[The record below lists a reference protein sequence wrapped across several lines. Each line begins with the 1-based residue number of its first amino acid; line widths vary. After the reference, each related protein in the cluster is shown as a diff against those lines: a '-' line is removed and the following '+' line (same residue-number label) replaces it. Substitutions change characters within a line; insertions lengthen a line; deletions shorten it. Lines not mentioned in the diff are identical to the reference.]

1 MIKDAANTTETEE
14 KEFTF
19 PFSTCEKPNKK
30 GIAQPYSFLLNIFSI
45 LIILYFLCFTRK
57 LYNFLLLF
65 SLFAFEAFHTYS
77 HFIHL
82 PNSLQVNII
91 HPISYFLNIFY
102 FLVLYKHTHVFPKP
116 WFLLFLTALFILDL
130 YFFLFLPFIYSFT
143 SFFAIFFAILFYY
156 YRYLSKIDKSYI
168 TQIGIVGLA
177 ILVLFYNEKINCA
190 QMLSLSPEFPFHVML
205 EIFGLAA
212 FFLVSRFFYDL

>member
-1 MIKDAANTTETEE
+1 MIKDQE

-19 PFSTCEKPNKK
+19 PFSTCEKPRDE
-30 GIAQPYSFLLNIFSI
+30 GVAQPYSFFINVLSV

-65 SLFAFEAFHTYS
+65 SLFAFEAVHTYS

-102 FLVLYKHTHVFPKP
+102 FLVLYKHTHIFPKP
-116 WFLLFLTALFILDL
+116 WFLLFLLILFILDL
-130 YFFLFLPFIYSFT
+130 CFFLFLPFIYSFT
-143 SFFAIFFAILFYY
+143 SFFAIFFSILFYY
-156 YRYLSKIDKSYI
+156 YRYLSKMDKSYI
-168 TQIGIVGLA
+168 TQIGIIGAVIML
-177 ILVLFYNEKINCA
+177 LFYNEKFNCER
-190 QMLSLSPEFPFHVML
+190 MLSLNQEFPFHIFIEL
-205 EIFGLAA
+205 FGLAA

>member
-1 MIKDAANTTETEE
+1 MTKDQE
-14 KEFTF
+14 KDEFTF
-19 PFSTCEKPNKK
+19 PFSTCEKPNKT
-30 GIAQPYSFLLNIFSI
+30 GVAQPYSFFINIFSI
-45 LIILYFLCFTRK
+45 SVIFYFLCLTRK

-65 SLFAFEAFHTYS
+65 SLFAFEGFHTYS

-91 HPISYFLNIFY
+91 HPTSYFLNIFY

-116 WFLLFLTALFILDL
+116 WFMLLLTALFILDL

-143 SFFAIFFAILFYY
+143 SFFAIFFSILFYY
-156 YRYLSKIDKSYI
+156 YGYLSKMDKSYI
-168 TQIGIVGLA
+168 TQIGVVGFA
-177 ILVLFYNEKINCA
+177 IMGLFYNEKYNCT
-190 QMLSLSPEFPFHVML
+190 QMLSFNEEFPFHVIL

-212 FFLVSRFFYDL
+212 FYLVSRFFYDL

>member
-1 MIKDAANTTETEE
+1 M
-14 KEFTF
+14 
-19 PFSTCEKPNKK
+19 
-30 GIAQPYSFLLNIFSI
+30 L
-45 LIILYFLCFTRK
+45 
-57 LYNFLLLF
+57 
-65 SLFAFEAFHTYS
+65 SLFAFEGFHTYS
-77 HFIHL
+77 HFVHL

-91 HPISYFLNIFY
+91 HPISYFMNIFY
-102 FLVLYKHTHVFPKP
+102 FLVLYKHTHVFPKL

-143 SFFAIFFAILFYY
+143 SFFAIFFAILIYY

-177 ILVLFYNEKINCA
+177 ILVLFYNEKFNCA
-190 QMLSLSPEFPFHVML
+190 QMLSLNPEFPFHIIL

-212 FFLVSRFFYDL
+212 FFLVSRFFYNLWNRSSVKIESDFMG